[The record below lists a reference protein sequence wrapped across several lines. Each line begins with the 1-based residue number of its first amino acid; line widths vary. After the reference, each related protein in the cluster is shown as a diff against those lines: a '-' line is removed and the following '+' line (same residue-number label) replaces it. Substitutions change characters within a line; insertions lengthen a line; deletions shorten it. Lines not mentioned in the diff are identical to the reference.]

1 MKAPRAIAFATAA
14 SLAFCAGI
22 GPVHADSTAGTL
34 PDTMAT
40 LKHAIGIHTVE
51 GQHQVPVLAAYL
63 ADKLKAGGFT
73 ASDVEIIPVGETA
86 ELVARYR
93 GTGQGKGQNK
103 PILLSGH
110 MDVVAAN
117 RKDWTRDPF
126 TLINEN
132 GYLYGRGS
140 ADMKTAVVVLVETLI
155 RLKHEGFKPSH
166 DLILLLSGDEETAM
180 ASTRELARRY
190 HDAEFLLNADAGGG
204 TLDAT
209 TGKPVLYEIQAAE
222 KTYAD
227 FRISLTSAGGHS
239 SEPNND
245 NAIYRLARILDRV
258 AAYQFP
264 PMSNEITLASLH
276 ALGAHTP
283 GPMGAAMTRFAA
295 HPDDAAAAAT
305 ISADPAYV
313 GQIRTTCVATMLNGG
328 HALNALPQSASVN
341 INCRIFPGTP
351 VASVRDTLV
360 KVIDDKSATVTVQP
374 PPPVAS
380 PASPLRKDVIAAVT
394 DAIHARF
401 PGVEIVPGMSAGA
414 SDSMYF
420 RNAGVPSYGIDAAF
434 TKPDDTF
441 AHGLNEKLPASE
453 VAAGLE
459 FWHRVLVQLAK

>member
-1 MKAPRAIAFATAA
+1 MRTPRALATTLAA
-14 SLAFCAGI
+14 LVFCAGI
-22 GPVHADSTAGTL
+22 GLAHADTTPGSSADAL
-34 PDTMAT
+34 PETMAM

-63 ADKLKAGGFT
+63 ADKLKAGGFA

-86 ELVARYR
+86 ALVARYR
-93 GTGQGKGQNK
+93 GTGKGK

-126 TLINEN
+126 TLIEEN

-140 ADMKTAVVVLVETLI
+140 ADMKTGVVVLVETLI
-155 RLKHEGFKPSH
+155 RLKREGFKPSH

-180 ASTRELARRY
+180 ASTRELARRH

-204 TLDAT
+204 TRDPD
-209 TGKPVLYEIQAAE
+209 TGKPVLYQIQAAE

-245 NAIYRLARILDRV
+245 NAIYRLARVIDRI
-258 AAYQFP
+258 AAYPFP
-264 PMSNEITLASLH
+264 PQSNEITRASLR

-283 GPMGAAMTRFAA
+283 GPLGAAMTKFAA

-305 ISADPAYV
+305 LSADPAYV

-341 INCRIFPGTP
+341 INCRIFPGTS
-351 VASVRDTLV
+351 VDSVRDTLV
-360 KVIDDKSATVTVQP
+360 KVIADKSATVTVLP
-374 PPPVAS
+374 PTPVAS
-380 PASPLRKDVIAAVT
+380 PASPLRPDVIAAVT
-394 DAIHARF
+394 AAVHARF
-401 PGVEIVPGMSAGA
+401 PDVEIVPGMSAGA

-420 RNAGVPSYGIDAAF
+420 RNAGVPSYGIDASF